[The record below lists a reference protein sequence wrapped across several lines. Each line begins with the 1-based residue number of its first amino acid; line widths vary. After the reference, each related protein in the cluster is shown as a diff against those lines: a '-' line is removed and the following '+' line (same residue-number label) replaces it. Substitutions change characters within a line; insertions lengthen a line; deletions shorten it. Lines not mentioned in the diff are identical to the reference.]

1 MVAGGSSLPDRDV
14 REHGVLGSNGKVKGF
29 VSTARRRAD
38 AAWAA
43 VEAQRPRVPTVD
55 ATLSAYERDRARA
68 GFLLAGALAYR
79 LFLWLLPFTLV
90 IVGGLGF
97 LEASSHDTPK
107 DLADNLGVVGLAS
120 KSVSEA
126 AADAE
131 HARVVVLVIGIAAL
145 YLATLGA
152 IKAFR
157 AVSALAWGVPVGPIR
172 RKPLAVLTCLGFI
185 GAYFT
190 VTLVATAVRHESPG
204 PGAVATVTIGIAY
217 VWLAFLGL
225 WILPRPPLH
234 WTAVLPG
241 AIAIGLGLQ
250 VIHLVNVYFISY
262 RISTS
267 SETYGALGVAA
278 ALLLS
283 LFLIGRLFVF
293 GVMLNSTLWERR
305 KSAANGDEPQ
315 SPIRGDATRAAAAE
329 PDYRPRAG
337 DMSER

>member
-1 MVAGGSSLPDRDV
+1 MGP
-14 REHGVLGSNGKVKGF
+14 LGSNGRVNRF

-43 VEAQRPRVPTVD
+43 VEARRPRVPSVD
-55 ATLSAYERDRARA
+55 VTLSAYERDRDRA

-97 LEASSHDTPK
+97 LQASSHEEPS

-120 KSVSEA
+120 KSVSQA
-126 AADAE
+126 AADTE
-131 HARVVVLVIGIAAL
+131 HARYVVLAIGIFAL
-145 YLATLGA
+145 YLASLGA

-157 AVSALAWGVPVGPIR
+157 AVSALAWGIPSGPIR
-172 RKPLAVLTCLGFI
+172 RKPLAVLGCLGIIAGFL
-185 GAYFT
+185 AVT
-190 VTLVATAVRHESPG
+190 VLGTAIRHESAG
-204 PGAVATVTIGIAY
+204 PGAIATVLIGIAY

-225 WILPRPPLH
+225 WVLPRPPVH
-234 WTAVLPG
+234 WTALLPG
-241 AIAIGLGLQ
+241 AVAFGLGLQ
-250 VIHLVNVYFISY
+250 AIHLVNVYFISY

-283 LFLIGRLFVF
+283 LFLLGRLFVLA
-293 GVMLNSTLWERR
+293 VMLNSTLWER
-305 KSAANGDEPQ
+305 KAGETNGREPL
-315 SPIRGDATRAAAAE
+315 SPDRGDAIRAGAEE
-329 PDYRPRAG
+329 PDSRPRAG
-337 DMSER
+337 DVSER